1 MPIVLNTNSAA
12 TEATFNLSK
21 ANDNLRRSIARLS
34 SGNRITKPTDDAGG
48 LAVAYKLQSSV
59 KRTEASLNNHQ
70 NALSFLQVQDGVL
83 EAMGD
88 IVDRMSEL
96 RTMAADVS
104 KNAADVE
111 NYSKEFL
118 ELQDQLA
125 QMKREKFNG
134 VELFAVEEEWD
145 TMKGLNKSHLKVNG
159 SDYIN
164 DGSEVVAG
172 RNAESIGTKELYEYF
187 DHPDVTK
194 RTNSQY
200 DKYEFQ
206 LYTNPSGVEEDG
218 NIKLNIVNLQ
228 FMLGIKD
235 PGSFGIDKT
244 QTWEGADVFDD
255 AGDADNNGIITGTEW
270 NGSAYDTGAGANNNN
285 SVIDADEITAFEAA
299 NPGWEL
305 QTELEFSGLGG
316 STLADYTAAGYDV
329 DNGSGGIDATKRAAV
344 HAEIEARFSRLD
356 TDGNG
361 ALSDAEYIA
370 AGYGSNGALSAAE
383 KAAANTALGIDGNID
398 EQVARFSNA
407 PKLYTVDS
415 DGLPEGNTISI
426 SNTVNLAGLNQP
438 TLDPGDG
445 SVHLTNNSTDYSS
458 YLNSQGYIKDITKVS
473 IEEFTNIIEKI
484 ADARAENG
492 AEQQRVNQSL
502 NLHQNNLVNLE
513 AAHGRI
519 MDVDVALESTRFAKH
534 NVLVQASASM
544 TAQANQL
551 TQVALTLL
559 Q

>member
-329 DNGSGGIDATKRAAV
+329 DDGSGGIDAAKQTAV
-344 HAEIEARFSRLD
+344 HAEIEARFSGLD

-383 KAAANTALGIDGNID
+383 KTTANAALGIDGNID
-398 EQVARFSNA
+398 DQVARLSA

-445 SVHLTNNSTDYSS
+445 SVHRSNNGTDYSS

-519 MDVDVALESTRFAKH
+519 MDVDVALESSRLAR
-534 NVLVQASASM
+534 NSVAVQASAAM
-544 TAQANQL
+544 VAQANQL
-551 TQVALTLL
+551 SSVALSLL

>member
-1 MPIVLNTNSAA
+1 MPITINTNASA

-34 SGNRITKPTDDAGG
+34 SGNRITKPVDDAAG

-59 KRTEASLNNHQ
+59 KRTAAALNNHQ

-83 EAMGD
+83 EAIGD

-145 TMKGLNKSHLKVNG
+145 TMKGLNKAHLKVNG
-159 SDYIN
+159 SDYVN

-194 RTNSQY
+194 RTKGEY

-206 LYTNPSGVEEDG
+206 LYTHPSGEEDDG

-228 FMLGIKD
+228 FLLGIKD

-244 QTWEGADVFDD
+244 QTWEGADEMV
-255 AGDADNNGIITGTEW
+255 ALGDADNNGIITGTEW
-270 NGSAYDTGAGANNNN
+270 NATSNSTDTTFDD
-285 SVIDADEITAFEAA
+285 SEITAFEAA

-305 QTELEFSGLGG
+305 QTELEFSGLGAG
-316 STLADYTAAGYDV
+316 ATVADYTAAGYDV
-329 DNGSGGIDATKRAAV
+329 DDGSGGIDAAKQTAV
-344 HAEIEARFSRLD
+344 HAEIEARFSGLD

-383 KAAANTALGIDGNID
+383 KIAANAALGIDGNID
-398 EQVARFSNA
+398 NQVARFSNA

-445 SVHLTNNSTDYSS
+445 SVHRSNNGTDYSS

-484 ADARAENG
+484 ADIRAENG

-502 NLHQNNLVNLE
+502 NLQQNNLVNLE

-519 MDVDVALESTRFAKH
+519 MDVDVALESTRLARH
-534 NVLVQASASM
+534 SVTVQASAAM
-544 TAQANQL
+544 VAQANQMSA
-551 TQVALTLL
+551 VALTLIS
-559 Q
+559 